1 MDSYEN
7 KALKE
12 MLEWKKKM
20 LQEPSSFET
29 ASKSIQNKISSII
42 PLKVQETITET
53 IKKMVKLVIEG
64 SILTTKESPE
74 KGTLYVREK
83 LVKKYIDNYKKTAM
97 LTGAGTG
104 AGGLIIGMADF
115 PILLS
120 LKLKLLFQIAS
131 AYGYNVNSY
140 KERLYI
146 LHIFEIAFSSD
157 KKRKEVFEKISDWEA
172 YAKYL
177 PDNMEL
183 FDWRSFQQEYRDYID
198 IAKMLQLVPV
208 IGAPVG
214 AIANYKLVDK
224 LGLTAMNAYRMRI
237 FKPINN

>member
-1 MDSYEN
+1 MNSYET

-12 MLEWKKKM
+12 MIKWKKKM
-20 LQEPSSFET
+20 LEDPSTFGS
-29 ASKSIQNKISSII
+29 ASKSIQMKMAGLI
-42 PLKVQETITET
+42 PEKVQKTITDM
-53 IKKMVKLVIEG
+53 IKNMVKMVISG
-64 SILTTKESPE
+64 SILTKSE
-74 KGTLYVREK
+74 KIGSGTLEQREAK
-83 LVKKYIDNYKKTAM
+83 VLKTIENFKKTAA

-104 AGGLIIGMADF
+104 AGGFVVGMADF

-120 LKLKLLFQIAS
+120 LKLKFLFQVAN

-157 KKRKEVFEKISDWEA
+157 KKRKEVFQKIEDWQN
-172 YAKYL
+172 YTKYL
-177 PDNMEL
+177 PENLEH

-198 IAKMLQLVPV
+198 IAKMLQLVPI

-214 AIANYKLVDK
+214 AIANYKLMDK
-224 LGLTAMNAYRMRI
+224 LGETAMNAYRLRI
-237 FKPINN
+237 FKPL